1 MHKYN
6 IFIGLNMSSF
16 DIQNL
21 KTKLALIE
29 EADTI
34 DYVMQLL
41 ESEQLLDESNLIN
54 AFGKD
59 KAGLALAKYLHS
71 HYRVN
76 NTAELKPYTHATGNL
91 SLTDFKTNYDNFYIF
106 ICKGG
111 WAAVKPERE
120 SIDRK
125 FKAAAE
131 KNRREIGAPEKDV
144 VLVKDTSYTNYVGIF
159 AERILDDSID
169 MNDPQA
175 LANAPIK
182 DVVVRKI
189 FTKRGGTLTHDRQL
203 ADKLADKKTGV
214 DYTDDEL
221 QKLADE
227 RIPVG
232 SMAAWV
238 RKYMGKIVA
247 TNLLMHET
255 STAGASHEYMGKNR
269 NTTVNPA
276 SVERNKI
283 NARAANKLDQSEEQF
298 NAAAQKSIEAIIN
311 KKITAIDVAGGDT
324 DKLYELLDYLSP
336 GSAESEQIINS
347 ARDDVDLPKPVIDQY
362 RQQDERL
369 RQNASQHEK
378 EKENVLKLGDAEV
391 VDLMVK
397 RRVPVAYKQFLQNLM
412 QRLKN
417 FGV

>member
-1 MHKYN
+1 
-6 IFIGLNMSSF
+6 
-16 DIQNL
+16 
-21 KTKLALIE
+21 
-29 EADTI
+29 
-34 DYVMQLL
+34 
-41 ESEQLLDESNLIN
+41 
-54 AFGKD
+54 
-59 KAGLALAKYLHS
+59 
-71 HYRVN
+71 
-76 NTAELKPYTHATGNL
+76 
-91 SLTDFKTNYDNFYIF
+91 
-106 ICKGG
+106 
-111 WAAVKPERE
+111 
-120 SIDRK
+120 
-125 FKAAAE
+125 
-131 KNRREIGAPEKDV
+131 
-144 VLVKDTSYTNYVGIF
+144 
-159 AERILDDSID
+159 
-169 MNDPQA
+169 
-175 LANAPIK
+175 
-182 DVVVRKI
+182 
-189 FTKRGGTLTHDRQL
+189 
-203 ADKLADKKTGV
+203 
-214 DYTDDEL
+214 
-221 QKLADE
+221 
-227 RIPVG
+227 
-232 SMAAWV
+232 MAAWV